1 MRVLSAK
8 GNNVLPENPQQ
19 SVKIGSFSWERGV
32 EPVANPARKH
42 VTIHPAI
49 TEIAEI
55 IGHELDDGISPI
67 TYFVCRRIKHFHLV
81 CVAPTALSA
90 FANHLTNSSMDNL
103 SVFFLAEGEQSGD
116 DVVTRLVTFIRAAK
130 QTLAFA
136 IYDMRFSDP
145 LRAQLA
151 AALRDRAEAG
161 VEIRF
166 CYDADKPP
174 QPDLAAGQDPAPAG
188 TGAFV
193 QSLGY
198 PWRRIAG
205 MKLMHSKFVVRDGQA
220 VWTGSANMTDDA
232 FTSMENNIVEIDAQ
246 PLGGYYAQNFEQ
258 LWEKQNFEHTGDIH
272 TESVQ
277 LTFSN
282 QSANVRVMF
291 SPGCGLEIDSE
302 IARRVRAAQRRVRIC
317 SLLIN
322 SGTLISELG
331 KLLRGGH
338 ADSSRYSDAS
348 AAAGRGRVA
357 IDGIYDRTQMAE
369 VYRQWQE
376 VPQNRWKIDALT
388 EIIARAGL
396 VGKNSTPYTPTGR
409 HDFMHN
415 KVLVIDDTVIT
426 GSYNFSRSAQFNA
439 ENILFIES
447 TPLAETYSAYIDHL
461 KQKYGP

>member
-1 MRVLSAK
+1 LA
-8 GNNVLPENPQQ
+8 
-19 SVKIGSFSWERGV
+19 GV
-32 EPVANPARKH
+32 V
-42 VTIHPAI
+42 
-49 TEIAEI
+49 
-55 IGHELDDGISPI
+55 DD
-67 TYFVCRRIKHFHLV
+67 
-81 CVAPTALSA
+81 
-90 FANHLTNSSMDNL
+90 L

-116 DVVTRLVTFIRAAK
+116 EVMARLTTFIHTAK
-130 QTLAFA
+130 QSLAFA

-205 MKLMHSKFVVRDGQA
+205 MKLMHSKFIVRDGQT

-232 FTSMENNIVEIDAQ
+232 FTLMENNIVEINA
-246 PLGGYYAQNFEQ
+246 PAFASYYAQNFEQ

-272 TESVQ
+272 TEPVP

-282 QSANVRVMF
+282 LSAKARVMF
-291 SPGCGLEIDSE
+291 SPGCGLEIDTE

-322 SGTLISELG
+322 SGTLICELG
-331 KLLRGGH
+331 NLLRHG
-338 ADSSRYSDAS
+338 R
-348 AAAGRGRVA
+348 AAV
-357 IDGIYDRTQMAE
+357 DGIYDRTQME
-369 VYRQWQE
+369 QVYVQWQE
-376 VPQNRWKIDALT
+376 VPQNRWKIGALQ
-388 EIIARAGL
+388 EIIASAGL
-396 VGKNSTPYTPTGR
+396 IGKNSTPYTPTSR
-409 HDFMHN
+409 HNFMHN
-415 KVLVIDDTVIT
+415 KVLVIDDSVIT

-447 TPLAETYSAYIDHL
+447 APLADTYSVYIDHL
-461 KQKYGP
+461 KSKYSV

>member
-1 MRVLSAK
+1 
-8 GNNVLPENPQQ
+8 
-19 SVKIGSFSWERGV
+19 
-32 EPVANPARKH
+32 
-42 VTIHPAI
+42 
-49 TEIAEI
+49 
-55 IGHELDDGISPI
+55 
-67 TYFVCRRIKHFHLV
+67 
-81 CVAPTALSA
+81 
-90 FANHLTNSSMDNL
+90 MDNL

-116 DVVTRLVTFIRAAK
+116 DVMTRLVTFIRAAK

-136 IYDMRFSDP
+136 IYDMRLSDP

-232 FTSMENNIVEIDAQ
+232 FTLMENNIVEIDSQA
-246 PLGGYYAQNFEQ
+246 LANYYAEDFEQ
-258 LWEKQNFEHTGDIH
+258 LWEKENFENTGKFD
-272 TESVQ
+272 TQPMSMSFAGQ
-277 LTFSN
+277 PA
-282 QSANVRVMF
+282 QVRVMF

-322 SGTLISELG
+322 SGTLIGELG
-331 KLLRGGH
+331 NLLR
-338 ADSSRYSDAS
+338 
-348 AAAGRGRVA
+348 RGRVA
-357 IDGIYDRTQMAE
+357 VDGIYDRTQME
-369 VYRQWQE
+369 QVYLQWQE
-376 VPQNRWKIDALT
+376 MPQNRWKIDALK
-388 EIIARAGL
+388 EIITGAGL
-396 VGKNSTPYTPTGR
+396 IG
-409 HDFMHN
+409 
-415 KVLVIDDTVIT
+415 
-426 GSYNFSRSAQFNA
+426 
-439 ENILFIES
+439 
-447 TPLAETYSAYIDHL
+447 
-461 KQKYGP
+461 